1 MISFLNQPILQYS
14 NEIRSAVLIVH
25 GDKAHSYYF
34 GKDAYENMIKDM
46 QIDGTVLDVEWENNN
61 TVKEL
66 KEELKQGE
74 VTIRLSKY
82 SDFEQVGELGK
93 TYSSSDKR
101 IAAEA
106 GDIMLYSGNKIVVF
120 YGANTWEYTRIGKIK
135 NLSKEEIKRLLSNS
149 DVVLKIK
156 ME

>member
-74 VTIRLSKY
+74 ITIP
-82 SDFEQVGELGK
+82 V
-93 TYSSSDKR
+93 
-101 IAAEA
+101 I
-106 GDIMLYSGNKIVVF
+106 
-120 YGANTWEYTRIGKIK
+120 
-135 NLSKEEIKRLLSNS
+135 EI
-149 DVVLKIK
+149 
-156 ME
+156 

>member
-1 MISFLNQPILQYS
+1 
-14 NEIRSAVLIVH
+14 
-25 GDKAHSYYF
+25 
-34 GKDAYENMIKDM
+34 MIKDM

-74 VTIRLSKY
+74 VTIQLSKY

-101 IAAEA
+101 ITAEA
-106 GDIMLYSGNKIVVF
+106 
-120 YGANTWEYTRIGKIK
+120 
-135 NLSKEEIKRLLSNS
+135 
-149 DVVLKIK
+149 
-156 ME
+156 

>member
-25 GDKAHSYYF
+25 GDKAYSYYF

>member
-1 MISFLNQPILQYS
+1 
-14 NEIRSAVLIVH
+14 
-25 GDKAHSYYF
+25 
-34 GKDAYENMIKDM
+34 M

-74 VTIRLSKY
+74 VTIQLSKY

-101 IAAEA
+101 ITEEA

>member
-101 IAAEA
+101 ITAEA